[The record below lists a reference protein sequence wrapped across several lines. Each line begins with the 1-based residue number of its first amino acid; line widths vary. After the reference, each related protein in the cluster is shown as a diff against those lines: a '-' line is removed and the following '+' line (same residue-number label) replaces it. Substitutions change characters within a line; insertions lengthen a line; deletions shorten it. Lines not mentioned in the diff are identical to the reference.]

1 MNEQRKNRS
10 TARLRDLQRRLARYR
25 ALERRHRTLVK
36 QLREKEEF
44 NFALFQYNPIT
55 TVVVDRQAKVVKTNL
70 AKRTSGD
77 RIPDIGDIMYRD
89 YAAGHELDMHAE
101 LMSCMATGTTRMYPE
116 LRYGTK
122 VLCVTIAP
130 FPAGAIITSIDIT
143 AAKQA
148 EEDRVT
154 LIGELKRALDE
165 VERLRGLLPI
175 CAACKKIRDDEGYWS
190 QIEEYLDKHTNLTF
204 SHTVCPDCARR
215 LYPEVADQIYG
226 SEENAG
232 D

>member
-1 MNEQRKNRS
+1 MNEQRQNRS

-44 NFALFQYNPIT
+44 NFALFQYSPIT
-55 TVVVDRQAKVVKTNL
+55 TVVVDRQGKVVKTNL
-70 AKRTSGD
+70 AKRSSGD

-89 YAAGHELDMHAE
+89 YAAGHEIDMYGE
-101 LMSCMATGTTRMYPE
+101 LMSCMTTGTTRMYAE
-116 LRYGTK
+116 LRYGSK
-122 VLCVTIAP
+122 VLCITIAP

-143 AAKQA
+143 ATKQA
-148 EEDRVT
+148 EEDRIK

-190 QIEEYLDKHTNLTF
+190 QIEEYLDRHTDLTF
-204 SHTVCPDCARR
+204 SHTVCPECARR
-215 LYPEVADQIYG
+215 LYPEVADEIYNDDQG
-226 SEENAG
+226 AAE
-232 D
+232 